1 MNRLGII
8 YEIQGI
14 KAVVLTSEG
23 EFLIIRRRKDM
34 KVGQQVSFE
43 NEDIYNV
50 RERDFICCCAV
61 SSVAAVL
68 VVMFLYFQSAFL
80 SNTDNIYGYI
90 CVDINP
96 ALSW

>member
-50 RERDFICCCAV
+50 RERDFYMLLPPFQ
-61 SSVAAVL
+61 VL
-68 VVMFLYFQSAFL
+68 RQCWL
-80 SNTDNIYGYI
+80 
-90 CVDINP
+90 
-96 ALSW
+96 

>member
-43 NEDIYNV
+43 MRIYIMSG
-50 RERDFICCCAV
+50 ERDFYMLLPPFQ
-61 SSVAAVL
+61 VL
-68 VVMFLYFQSAFL
+68 RQCWL
-80 SNTDNIYGYI
+80 
-90 CVDINP
+90 
-96 ALSW
+96 

>member
-1 MNRLGII
+1 SMNRLGII
-8 YEIQGI
+8 YEIQGM

-50 RERDFICCCAV
+50 R
-61 SSVAAVL
+61 
-68 VVMFLYFQSAFL
+68 
-80 SNTDNIYGYI
+80 GK
-90 CVDINP
+90 
-96 ALSW
+96 